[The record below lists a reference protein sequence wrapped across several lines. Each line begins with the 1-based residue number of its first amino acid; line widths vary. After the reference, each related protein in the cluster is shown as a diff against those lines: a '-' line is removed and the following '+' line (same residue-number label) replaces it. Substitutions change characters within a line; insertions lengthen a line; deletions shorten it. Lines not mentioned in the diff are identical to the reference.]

1 MDLFDLLTKFEKE
14 NIMFIKGIKH
24 LAKLKTELALLGITA
39 FIGVAAAV

>member
-1 MDLFDLLTKFEKE
+1 
-14 NIMFIKGIKH
+14 MFIKGIKH